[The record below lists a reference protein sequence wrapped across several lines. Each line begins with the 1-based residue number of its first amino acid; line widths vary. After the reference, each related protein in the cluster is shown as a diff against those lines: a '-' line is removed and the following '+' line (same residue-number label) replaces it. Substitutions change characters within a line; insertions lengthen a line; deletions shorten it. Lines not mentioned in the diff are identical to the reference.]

1 MAALDIHFNI
11 SERKILLRVIDLG
24 VVFCALMLVGSYFDF
39 DYFTL
44 SSKNWMWVG
53 VLGLYLM
60 IFGTIFEIYDIQA
73 SAMLHRVI
81 PNVAI
86 TVSVTVLF
94 YLLTPFLTPLL
105 PSNRLQILYF
115 YFSVLLPML
124 LWRVFYLTVVTR
136 PRFYRRVLLI
146 GEVDQMEQIVTSFKK
161 ADPNYYIIGIINSA
175 GNSGNTSRFGGVSEF
190 AVSELGRLVQEKKVT
205 EIVVS
210 TYNAN
215 HITPELYQG
224 LISLMERGVPIKEY
238 SQVFEEMVHRIP
250 VHYVG
255 KDFYRYFPFSRSNQ
269 NKFYLFFHRLFDI
282 VVSLLGVLLGILLL
296 PLILIG
302 NLIGNRGALFY
313 KQQRVGQNGVPF
325 QIMKF
330 RTMIKDAE
338 AGGARMASKND
349 VRITPFGRFLRRSRL
364 DEFPQF
370 FNILKGQMSLIGP
383 RPERPIFVKELSQVI
398 PFYETRHIIKPG
410 LTGWAQVKVRYGET
424 VEDSLLKLQYDLYY
438 IKHRSFFLDANILV
452 KTLSTIVFY
461 RGQ

>member
-1 MAALDIHFNI
+1 MSALDIHFNI

-24 VVFCALMLVGSYFDF
+24 VVFFTLMLVSSYFDF
-39 DYFTL
+39 DYFTI

-60 IFGTIFEIYDIQA
+60 VFGTIFEIYDIQG

-81 PNVAI
+81 PNVGI

-94 YLLTPFLTPLL
+94 YLLTPFFTPLL
-105 PSNRLQILYF
+105 PSNRMQILYF
-115 YFSVLLPML
+115 FFSILLPIL
-124 LWRVFYLTVVTR
+124 LWRVFYLMVVTR
-136 PRFYRRVLLI
+136 PRFYRRVLLV
-146 GEVDQMEQIVTSFKK
+146 GEVDQMEQIVTAFRK
-161 ADPNYYIIGIINSA
+161 ADPNFYIVGIINSA
-175 GNSGNTSRFGGVSEF
+175 GNHKEASRYAEVPEFGVSD
-190 AVSELGRLVQEKKVT
+190 LTHLVHDKRVT

-210 TYNAN
+210 AYNAD

-224 LISLMERGVPIKEY
+224 LIGLLEKGVSIREY

-255 KDFYRYFPFSRSNQ
+255 KDFYRYFPFSRSNR
-269 NKFYLFFHRLFDI
+269 NKFYLFFHTVFDWF
-282 VVSLLGVLLGILLL
+282 VSAVGLMVGFCLL

-302 NLIGNRGALFY
+302 NALGNRGPLFY
-313 KQQRVGQNGVPF
+313 QQERVGQNGKTF
-325 QIMKF
+325 QILKF
-330 RTMIKDAE
+330 RTMVTDAE
-338 AGGARMASKND
+338 ASGARMASKDD
-349 VRITPFGRFLRRSRL
+349 VRITSFGKFLRRSRL

-370 FNILKGQMSLIGP
+370 WNVLKGDMSLIGP
-383 RPERPIFVKELSQVI
+383 RPERPIFVQDLSQVI
-398 PFYETRHIIKPG
+398 PFYETRHVIKPG

-452 KTLSTIVFY
+452 KTLSTIIFY